1 MGAPATSP
9 PQTQLTVQRTCQQ
22 LQILHTWP
30 PSSGF
35 DAFTLC
41 LLNFAHL
48 SSHVNPFPPWR
59 FCPSPCT
66 CRPTQPLPTEPRD
79 SSWTSERGPR
89 LADHL
94 ASPWSIPLCYVCLLC
109 HPGWTASSIH
119 HCALGKRREK
129 HQLFLRT
136 YYVPDITSGIL
147 IYNLSLKPY
156 ICLRWQGLVFPFTTD
171 NTEAK

>member
-1 MGAPATSP
+1 MWKLLTWEPLPPLLPKLSSLFSELVSSSRSFTHGPNLPASMP
-9 PQTQLTVQRTCQQ
+9 
-22 LQILHTWP
+22 
-30 PSSGF
+30 
-35 DAFTLC
+35 AFR

-109 HPGWTASSIH
+109 HPGWTASPSTTVHQEREGETPTFPEDLLCTRHHIWHSYIH
-119 HCALGKRREK
+119 P
-129 HQLFLRT
+129 FLT
-136 YYVPDITSGIL
+136 ESL
-147 IYNLSLKPY
+147 HLS
-156 ICLRWQGLVFPFTTD
+156 
-171 NTEAK
+171 